1 MTSRKEYKI
10 LSILLNVIL
19 WIIVGMLIYYF
30 TLSPHPLEGKIRAIK
45 IMLVLLGVYYLN
57 YYYILP
63 KYLFK
68 RRFVAY
74 GAVLCL
80 MLLLVYAFNYGVESE
95 LYHRFYLQ
103 QYQHSQAD
111 LLHQHPP
118 RTAFFINFGTILMSI
133 VSIAVST
140 SIRGTQ
146 AWFKKENELKE
157 IENKKLSAEL
167 SYLKAQINPHFFF
180 NTLNGIYALARKKSD
195 QTPEVIMMLSTM
207 MRYIIYEA
215 SAPQVKLKK
224 ELEHIANF
232 LEMQK
237 LRLSDSVKI
246 NFNVLG
252 SPANLMIEPLLF
264 SALVENAFK
273 HGIDNTQKSS
283 IEVKMQIQPDEIH
296 FYVFNPMV
304 AKKSQDG
311 SEDDGIGIHNVKKRL
326 DLLYPGRHTIEVIE
340 EDTQYKV
347 ELILTIGEK
356 KQS

>member
-1 MTSRKEYKI
+1 
-10 LSILLNVIL
+10 
-19 WIIVGMLIYYF
+19 
-30 TLSPHPLEGKIRAIK
+30 
-45 IMLVLLGVYYLN
+45 
-57 YYYILP
+57 
-63 KYLFK
+63 
-68 RRFVAY
+68 
-74 GAVLCL
+74 
-80 MLLLVYAFNYGVESE
+80 
-95 LYHRFYLQ
+95 
-103 QYQHSQAD
+103 
-111 LLHQHPP
+111 
-118 RTAFFINFGTILMSI
+118 
-133 VSIAVST
+133 
-140 SIRGTQ
+140 
-146 AWFKKENELKE
+146 
-157 IENKKLSAEL
+157 
-167 SYLKAQINPHFFF
+167 
-180 NTLNGIYALARKKSD
+180 
-195 QTPEVIMMLSTM
+195 MMLSTM